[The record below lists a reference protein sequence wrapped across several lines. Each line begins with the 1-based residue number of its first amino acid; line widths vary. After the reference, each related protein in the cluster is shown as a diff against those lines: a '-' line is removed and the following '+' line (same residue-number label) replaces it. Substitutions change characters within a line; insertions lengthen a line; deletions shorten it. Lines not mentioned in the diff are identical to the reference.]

1 MFFLKKIGQRI
12 QSRRDE
18 RFRRRIERMLKNQK
32 VITPGENAIPVGVE
46 EQKDEYGRICHSG
59 LRQIESSDQ
68 ERLPTET

>member
-32 VITPGENAIPVGVE
+32 AITPGENAILLVAE
-46 EQKDEYGRICHSG
+46 EQTILSDCISG
-59 LRQIESSDQ
+59 NEQRQ
-68 ERLPTET
+68 P